1 MKKLILCG
9 CLSTLL
15 LFTSCFSCH
24 FSSNKLEASKTIV
37 EKEMKLEP
45 FDKVDI
51 DLVGHVKIVQSQPG
65 DYRVVLSAPENY
77 VDYFKFEVDDHE
89 LEATEEGENLN
100 LEDAKIRITIYTP
113 TLCELE
119 NDGIC
124 SVMMDSLKTKL
135 LKVENSGVGTIK
147 MRRLDIEKTLVDC
160 SGVGGI
166 TLSGVT
172 TWLNLDCSGV
182 GSIDASEMKARRVK
196 GEVSGVGGIDCY
208 ATDTLKAVVSGVGSL
223 KYGGNPAVKKLDA
236 SGIGKISER

>member
-51 DLVGHVKIVQSQPG
+51 DLMG
-65 DYRVVLSAPENY
+65 NY
-77 VDYFKFEVDDHE
+77 VDYFKFEVDDRE

-135 LKVENSGVGTIK
+135 LKVENSGVGAIK

>member
-1 MKKLILCG
+1 MDYIFEEWEKR
-9 CLSTLL
+9 LSTYAD
-15 LFTSCFSCH
+15 S
-24 FSSNKLEASKTIV
+24 V
-37 EKEMKLEP
+37 EKDLKEIRKCKAEIQQMKLEVTAELQKGRYVR
-45 FDKVDI
+45 DDHR
-51 DLVGHVKIVQSQPG
+51 L
-65 DYRVVLSAPENY
+65 VLSAPENY

-135 LKVENSGVGTIK
+135 LKVENSGVGAIK